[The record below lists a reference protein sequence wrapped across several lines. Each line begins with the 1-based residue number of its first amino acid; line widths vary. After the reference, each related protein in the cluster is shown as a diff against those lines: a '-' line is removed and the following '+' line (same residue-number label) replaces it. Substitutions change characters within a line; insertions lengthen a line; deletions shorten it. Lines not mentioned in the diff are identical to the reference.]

1 MKSILLKMFFGICGF
16 LLGVIFIIYRC
27 GYILEGKKKRADRF
41 YAYFNLLDRWL
52 SCKEQGYE
60 LVGFLKENNIK
71 SVAIYRMGKIGNHLK
86 YELDESGIEIK
97 YVIDEEEDVI
107 YGKEVH
113 YNLQD
118 NLPSVDAVIVTSVD
132 EFEEVRDK
140 ILAINKILNVISLEQ
155 IIDYMENNNSF

>member
-1 MKSILLKMFFGICGF
+1 
-16 LLGVIFIIYRC
+16 
-27 GYILEGKKKRADRF
+27 
-41 YAYFNLLDRWL
+41 
-52 SCKEQGYE
+52 
-60 LVGFLKENNIK
+60 
-71 SVAIYRMGKIGNHLK
+71 MGKIGNHLK